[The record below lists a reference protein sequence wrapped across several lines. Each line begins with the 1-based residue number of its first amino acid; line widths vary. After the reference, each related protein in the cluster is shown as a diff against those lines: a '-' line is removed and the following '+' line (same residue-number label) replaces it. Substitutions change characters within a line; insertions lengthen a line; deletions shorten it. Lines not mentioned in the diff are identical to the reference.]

1 MQNFRRY
8 NLLLLIIGISIFLS
22 CTQVPKYEIWRP
34 WTRSLSSTE
43 KIVLGKSIKI
53 NIEGKTNPLLGKEQ
67 ILRREMRSILINLLQ
82 RRGFKI
88 TNQTPDYKLIF
99 SYNTDHEI
107 RSSSSSTILSDNLSA
122 FSFGT
127 LSGTGY
133 SSGLGVSIASA
144 VSKAISQSTLFSKQ
158 VKVDRDNYVHTISI
172 DILDKNN
179 KIIWVGDSKWDS
191 RSVDIRTDIFSAIQ
205 ILLSDLPSD
214 ESIFPRVREVKKD
227 YALNYYRIYC
237 WNNWFACP
245 ALPYRIYFSDLR
257 GNSKIPNSVYN
268 NMAFAAYLDLMQ
280 TTEYALPVGIKNA
293 KSPLN
298 RDLWKK
304 VLLGGEY
311 YIGDSNKEYKILI
324 KLKGESSGYIIEKC
338 WIASDEEYQDYQE
351 KIMRWKDFLK
361 DYYNVYK

>member
-1 MQNFRRY
+1 MYKFKFYQP
-8 NLLLLIIGISIFLS
+8 LLIIIGLLICLS
-22 CTQVPKYEIWRP
+22 CAQVPTYEIWRP
-34 WTRSLSSTE
+34 WTRSLSSID
-43 KIVLGKSIKI
+43 KIVLGNSIAI
-53 NIEGKTNPLLGKEQ
+53 EIEGETDPLLGEENLLK
-67 ILRREMRSILINLLQ
+67 IEMKSILNNLLQ

-88 TNQTPDYKLIF
+88 SNQSSDYKLKF
-99 SYNTDHEI
+99 SYKTIHEV
-107 RSSSSSTILSDNLSA
+107 RNSSSSTVLSKNLSA

-127 LSGTGY
+127 LSGSGY
-133 SSGLGVSIASA
+133 SSGLGVSIAAA
-144 VSKAISQSTLFSKQ
+144 VSKSISQSTLFSKQ
-158 VKVDRDNYVHTISI
+158 TQVDRDNYVHTISI
-172 DILDKNN
+172 DILDNNN
-179 KIIWVGDSKWDS
+179 KSIWVGDSKWNS

-214 ESIFPRVREVKKD
+214 ESILPRVREVKED

-237 WNNWFACP
+237 WNSWFACP
-245 ALPYRIYFSDLR
+245 ALPYRIYFNDLR

-280 TTEYALPVGIKNA
+280 TAEYALPVGIKKA

-304 VLLGGEY
+304 VVLGGEY
-311 YIGDSNKEYKILI
+311 YIGDSNIKQKVLI
-324 KLKGESSGYIIEKC
+324 KLKGESSGYEIEKC

-351 KIMRWKDFLK
+351 KITRWKDFLE